1 MRKSVKVVM
10 FLLSMSFLGGCDSA
24 ELEQRSFPLAMGID
38 VQMQEPDENLVITY
52 DFPDLKQISEKS
64 KTADTPMGFSLE
76 GKDLYHIEKS
86 YENNTNRILDYNHL
100 KSIIISEENFE
111 NMQKIR
117 GLLEN
122 WEDRPEVA
130 RNTSLF
136 FTSEKAAE
144 ILDLTEKT
152 EGSVGKYLEEMLE
165 SQKDFRA
172 DKVATIG
179 ELMNQWHNQDELL
192 LVPVLTE
199 QGEQPAITQYG
210 VISNFEYVGD
220 ISVETAMEVFLS
232 QNLLKHFEYECEDGT
247 VIEINNMRVER
258 EIQEEAGIPV
268 VKNIITGKGK
278 ISQSVAMEEGERYR
292 LEKQV
297 AEQLTFQLTK
307 TANELQEKLGIDMT
321 NSYIALGG
329 YQRNLYEKYKDMPK
343 TYGKDVRHVFQTEVT
358 ILNFQ

>member
-1 MRKSVKVVM
+1 MRKSGKVVM
-10 FLLSMSFLGGCDSA
+10 FLLSMSFLWGCDSA
-24 ELEQRSFPLAMGID
+24 ELEQRRFPLAMGID
-38 VQMQEPDENLVITY
+38 VQMQEPDENFVITY

-64 KTADTPMGFSLE
+64 KTANTPMGFSLE

-100 KSIIISEENFE
+100 KSIIVSEKNFE
-111 NMQKIR
+111 NMQRIR

-136 FTSEKAAE
+136 LTSEKAAE
-144 ILDLTEKT
+144 ILALTEKT

-210 VISNFEYVGD
+210 VISDFEYVGD
-220 ISVETAMEVFLS
+220 VSVETAMEVFLS

-247 VIEINNMRVER
+247 VVEINNIRLER
-258 EIQEEAGIPV
+258 EIQEEDGVPV
-268 VKNIITGKGK
+268 VKTTIIGKGK
-278 ISQSVAMEEGERYR
+278 ISQSAAMEDGERYQ

-343 TYGKDVRHVFQTEVT
+343 TYGKDVRYVFQTEIT